1 MRSAKGNPSSNYPHF
16 KNDPSAQPLLWKWV
30 LFAWEWKIISIS
42 KAEHLTSFWYRG
54 PGELVNGFFN
64 LWFASSMW
72 AERSNGFVSTKVR
85 SNFLAGRKFFLGRY
99 VLLNEAQVYFAL
111 RQKALIRLGP
121 GHNWILYEQIGDE
134 YSMTCVFVADKELR
148 NLDPG

>member
-42 KAEHLTSFWYRG
+42 KADRLTSFWYRG

-72 AERSNGFVSTKVR
+72 AERSNGFVSTKCSIQFFSR
-85 SNFLAGRKFFLGRY
+85 SKILPGPFFWTKPKFTLPWG
-99 VLLNEAQVYFAL
+99 
-111 RQKALIRLGP
+111 KRLWHVWI
-121 GHNWILYEQIGDE
+121 HNWILYEQIGDE
-134 YSMTCVFVADKELR
+134 YSMTCVFFADKELR